1 MSIEGSL
8 AHRVGVRGRRAAPR
22 SAIGLGLGAVSVLLF
37 VASVFL
43 SPPAH
48 QSAVQY
54 FWLVPYG
61 LVGMAIAY
69 RQPGNAIGWILLA
82 TSIVTL
88 LCSDAGIYAVLIY
101 RDGHRELPLGRVAVV
116 LAAFWAWFLV
126 LLPLPIL
133 LFPDGRLPEGRW
145 RLTVWVY
152 AALVGFLLLGSAVGD
167 LGVFTHR
174 VIHVDSTGELTTFDG
189 GPSFAPLVLLY
200 LALAV
205 SWVIYKVGVY
215 RRSTGERRAQ
225 LKWLMTGGT
234 LTVVGFVFGISAN
247 SSKSPVIKA
256 LATLGF
262 LLVLALPISMGVGIF
277 KYRLYEIDRL
287 VSRTLSYAVLSA
299 LLVGVFVGL
308 VALTTDVLP
317 FSSSVGVA
325 ASTLAAAALFNPLR
339 GWVQRVVDR
348 RFNRARYDA
357 EATVSA
363 FASRLRDAVDLDAV
377 QAELLEVVQ
386 RTVEPAHP
394 TLWIRPAQ
402 SQADMGQVR

>member
-8 AHRVGVRGRRAAPR
+8 THRVGARRRRAVPR
-22 SAIGLGLGAVSVLLF
+22 SAIGLALGVLSVLLF
-37 VASVFL
+37 VASAFL

-48 QSAVQY
+48 QNGIQY
-54 FWLVPYG
+54 VWLVPYG

-69 RQPGNAIGWILLA
+69 RQPGNAVGWILLA

-101 RDGHRELPLGRVAVV
+101 RDGHRELPLGRVAVA

-133 LFPDGRLPEGRW
+133 LFPDGHLPEGRW

-152 AALVGFLLLGSAVGD
+152 GALVGFLLLGSAVGD
-167 LGVFTHR
+167 IGVFTDR

-200 LALAV
+200 VALAV
-205 SWVIYKVGVY
+205 SWVVYKVGVY
-215 RRSTGERRAQ
+215 RRSTGEQRAQ

-247 SSKSPVIKA
+247 SSKSPVVQA
-256 LATLGF
+256 FATVSF
-262 LLVLALPISMGVGIF
+262 LLVLALPICMGVGIF

-287 VSRTLSYAVLSA
+287 VSRTLSYAVLTA
-299 LLVGVFVGL
+299 LLVGAFVGL

-339 GWVQRVVDR
+339 GRVQRVVDR

-357 EATVSA
+357 EATVAA
-363 FASRLRDAVDLDAV
+363 FASRLRDAVDLYAV
-377 QAELLEVVQ
+377 ESELLAVVQ
-386 RTVEPAHP
+386 RTVEPAHA
-394 TLWIRPAQ
+394 TLWIRPAKSRAEGAQ
-402 SQADMGQVR
+402 LR